1 MTTGTAA
8 ATAILHVLMAFL
20 VQGQAAVATSQDP
33 APSFRTVT
41 DVVTIDAFAH
51 RDRKPLSGLTR
62 DDFVVRDNGVV
73 QQIDA
78 LGTTDS
84 AHVIIG
90 LDLSGS
96 VDGETLERLRT
107 AVRVLMRR
115 LTAADRIS
123 LFTFADRIRV
133 LVRAGEPGAG
143 MDTVL
148 DQLTASGSTT
158 LHDAIVLG
166 TALARAD
173 GRPAVFLLFTDGH
186 DTGSWNTAR
195 RALEALRYGSVV
207 VYPVGAGLPDV
218 LSTTGASDY
227 FNQPTWL
234 APLPG
239 DTLRLLQEV
248 AARTGGEFLRVS
260 RLDRLD
266 DTFSTILA
274 RYRQRYLLSFTP
286 TGVKTGDG
294 WHRIEVKLRTQPGT
308 IVAREGYMARP

>member
-8 ATAILHVLMAFL
+8 ATAILFVLMAL
-20 VQGQAAVATSQDP
+20 LAHGQSTLAP
-33 APSFRTVT
+33 AQEPTPSFRTVT
-41 DVVTIDAFAH
+41 DVVTIDVFAH
-51 RDRKPLSGLTR
+51 RDRRPLTGLTR

-73 QQIDA
+73 QQIDT

-107 AVRVLMRR
+107 GVRAAMRR
-115 LTAADRIS
+115 LTAADRVS

-133 LVRAGEPGAG
+133 LVRAGDPAG
-143 MDTVL
+143 IDTML
-148 DQLTASGSTT
+148 DGLTAAGSTT

-173 GRPAVFLLFTDGH
+173 SRPAVFLLFTDGH

-195 RALEALRYGSVV
+195 RALDALRYGSVV

-218 LSTTGASDY
+218 LSGTGASDY
-227 FNQPTWL
+227 FNRPTWL

-248 AARTGGEFLRVS
+248 ADATGGEFLRVG

-286 TGVKTGDG
+286 TGVETGDG
-294 WHRIEVKLRTQPGT
+294 WHRIEVKLRKRQGS
-308 IVAREGYMARP
+308 IVAREGYMARR